1 MDELEIK
8 IALSYKL
15 PENGLTLNGILR
27 GLQEDQNILMQSIVK
42 ALLSALEKKTIE
54 EHISSYPDRFYKHGG
69 QPRARALCTDA

>member
-8 IALSYKL
+8 IALSFKV

-27 GLQEDQNILMQSIVK
+27 GLQEDQDILMQSIVK

-54 EHISSYPDRFYKHGG
+54 
-69 QPRARALCTDA
+69 